1 MHSVSRSLIVAI
13 PVYKAAQELRSFER
27 LSIQNTIKKT
37 PKETSIFLCAPEGL
51 LLDAYS
57 QLFEYSFKAVI
68 YPKNYFSSIYSY
80 NDLLKSK
87 LFFEPFKDFEFML
100 LVQSDAYIFEF
111 DFEPFME
118 YDFIGGPWQQHIFDT
133 HIKTLH
139 CGNGGFS
146 LRNIP
151 KAITVLNQDIQALP
165 FKKIRRYTFESEF
178 HTNKSF
184 IKKAWDTLYFYFFQ
198 NSLKDGKNGLPFI
211 YEDVYWSLIV
221 PVVYSEFRIPD
232 GLTALQF
239 AFDTYPEICFEQ
251 NHQKLPKGCHG
262 FNKYSPEFWKQFIPF

>member
-1 MHSVSRSLIVAI
+1 
-13 PVYKAAQELRSFER
+13 
-27 LSIQNTIKKT
+27 
-37 PKETSIFLCAPEGL
+37 
-51 LLDAYS
+51 
-57 QLFEYSFKAVI
+57 
-68 YPKNYFSSIYSY
+68 
-80 NDLLKSK
+80 
-87 LFFEPFKDFEFML
+87 ML

-221 PVVYSEFRIPD
+221 PIVYSEFRIPD